1 MSSTTKQDSII
12 VNARG
17 SAFASKGSG
26 RPMKDKH
33 SRLAKKM
40 RGQMGSSGTVKAFMS
55 STASVGSATTAA
67 VAIQLSVNYFF
78 AGLMSQLL
86 AMINSAQLIFLQPG
100 LPISYPA
107 NVRFFFE
114 TLMPFVTFDF
124 LPSEYTTE
132 LIFDF
137 DDNGE

>member
-1 MSSTTKQDSII
+1 MKSKH
-12 VNARG
+12 
-17 SAFASKGSG
+17 ASFET
-26 RPMKDKH
+26 
-33 SRLAKKM
+33 KM
-40 RGQMGSSGTVKAFMS
+40 RGQMGSSKAVKAFMS
-55 STASVGSATTAA
+55 STATVGTATTAA
-67 VAIQLSVNYFF
+67 VVIQLTVNYFF

-137 DDNGE
+137 DEDGE